1 MSNRLVSLL
10 ILVLTFWA
18 LYLFYYYFFVL
29 NKWTLTLNWNV
40 WEYTVQMYND
50 KLKTSFETYC
60 INQKCELIDLAPF
73 DYKITISKNW
83 YKNFIKD
90 IKILKKT
97 NILIDFSLEKQL
109 ELKQINKEEDL
120 QKENS
125 QLDKFREIA
134 ELQKKYKYINIDDLG
149 YFYFEDNGDDTITLY
164 NKINDDIKNLYTF
177 TKIERNL
184 IDIQKLYQTNKSIF
198 ISYWDEKYF
207 YNLDDNNILK
217 VFFPQNINYVKVD
230 ENIYSFVNE
239 KWTFLYD
246 LNTQKIEYFYLFKDF
261 INYDSENYLWI
272 IFDNEAEKKKN
283 HNLENRSW
291 NLIVKYNFKTKAI
304 KILETTQLNISKIL
318 FEENKIYF
326 YDDLGNKYLIDNIE

>member
-1 MSNRLVSLL
+1 MSLL

-18 LYLFYYYFFVL
+18 FYLFYYYFFVL

-177 TKIERNL
+177 TKIDRNL

-207 YNLDDNNILK
+207 YNLNDNTILK
-217 VFFPQNINYVKVD
+217 VFFPQNVNYVKVD
-230 ENIYSFVNE
+230 ANIYSFVNE

-261 INYDSENYLWI
+261 INYNSENYLWI
-272 IFDNEAEKKKN
+272 IFDNESEKKKN